1 MTLTTEPKPINHE
14 SIEDG
19 VELALKFFNAL
30 ENSEQVKDK
39 RKNMRYL
46 GMTIRSLKH
55 NLKIGSNST

>member
-1 MTLTTEPKPINHE
+1 MTLIKEPKPINQE

-19 VELALKFFNAL
+19 VELALKFFTAL
-30 ENSEQVKDK
+30 ENSEQAHEK

-55 NLKIGSNST
+55 NLNIGSNST